1 MEESLR
7 TEPKSAVGLASGRP
21 FDPNHAGGPIRRL
34 VAERI
39 KITPRGIKI
48 VDRHVS
54 RFGADSANQA
64 MGERLRAIADGTLPL
79 TAVERNFY
87 AHERRESI
95 RYRTLGYA
103 SGEPSD
109 PDAARELWNHAHTAT
124 LEDDGLCEGPG
135 VLYHPMVDVASDF

>member
-7 TEPKSAVGLASGRP
+7 TDPNSTVGLASGRP
-21 FDPNHAGGPIRRL
+21 FDPNHAGGPVRRL

-39 KITPRGIKI
+39 KITHRGIEI
-48 VDRHVS
+48 VDRHVR
-54 RFGADSANQA
+54 RFGADPANQA
-64 MGERLRAIADGTLPL
+64 MVERLRAIADGTLTL

-87 AHERRESI
+87 AHELREYI

-109 PDAARELWNHAHTAT
+109 PDAARELWNNTHTAT
-124 LEDDGLCEGPG
+124 LEDYGLREGPG
-135 VLYHPMVDVASDF
+135 VLYHPTVDCTFDL